1 MELKPKRSEPAIIKF
16 FSGILKRALPT
27 DGLIINEETLKTP
40 IKTPISVSTDPDLER
55 WMGRVGMRI

>member
-16 FSGILKRALPT
+16 FSGDLKRVLPT

-40 IKTPISVSTDPDLER
+40 IRTPISVSTDPDLER
-55 WMGRVGMRI
+55 